1 MGSVRHCAA
10 CLMAAQ
16 SYQREAG
23 WGGQG
28 PSPHKSRPVLR
39 SCINMEIRRGWYGLV
54 RIIYFRGRHPL
65 LRTFSLP
72 ASSSPPTVLHILILR
87 TTFLC
92 YHHPQ
97 SCQTSRSSSP
107 PFTFPFKLFYI
118 RVGGSFLL
126 RRCPGNLIQTEY
138 KGTWKG
144 WIGQRA
150 GENNEVCPYSGKSWK
165 VFSLPSLPVHQKS
178 RGYYAMWSSCDERLS
193 GFGLQQE
200 NWANTLVSIQ
210 QLPGVEATPSP
221 RPQCGVRVSMVV
233 SNRSAER

>member
-1 MGSVRHCAA
+1 MDSSESFTFGDATPFSALFLTP
-10 CLMAAQ
+10 CLQ
-16 SYQREAG
+16 FSPH
-23 WGGQG
+23 G
-28 PSPHKSRPVLR
+28 PSHPNSAHHLFVLPPPPKAA
-39 SCINMEIRRGWYGLV
+39 
-54 RIIYFRGRHPL
+54 RHLAL
-65 LRTFSLP
+65 L
-72 ASSSPPTVLHILILR
+72 A
-87 TTFLC
+87 
-92 YHHPQ
+92 
-97 SCQTSRSSSP
+97 P

-150 GENNEVCPYSGKSWK
+150 GENNEVCPYSGESWK

-210 QLPGVEATPSP
+210 ELPGVEATPSP
-221 RPQCGVRVSMVV
+221 RPQCGVRVSMGV